1 MDAAR
6 GDLLATDGIG
16 LACAIGGFHIDP
28 WGPAETAVITH
39 AHADHAR
46 AGSRSYICARPGAG
60 LLRARLPP
68 GASITAVE
76 FGERFRLGPVTVSL
90 HPAGHILGSAQVR
103 VESADGVWVASGDY
117 KRDTD
122 PTGAAFEVVRC
133 DTFITEATFA
143 LPIYRWRASSL
154 IAGEILEWWAENAA
168 AGKVSVLFTYALG
181 KAQRVLAELW
191 RLPGLAA
198 PGGQP
203 VYTHGSV
210 EPLVRLYR
218 EAGVGMPATALVG
231 ETEKGRAFAG
241 ALVIAPPSAAGST
254 WMRRFGNPAMV
265 ETGFAS
271 GWMLVRGI
279 RRRRG
284 YDRGFVLSDHAD
296 WDDLLA
302 TVRETGCR
310 RLLCTHGYS
319 DILARHVRDTMGID
333 AAALQTRFEAEDDD

>member
-1 MDAAR
+1 MGSQRD
-6 GDLLATDGIG
+6 DLLATDAVG
-16 LACAIGGFHIDP
+16 LRCRAGGFHIDP
-28 WGPAETAVITH
+28 WGAAETAVITH

-46 AGSRSYICARPGAG
+46 AGSRHYICSKVGAG
-60 LLRARLPP
+60 LLRARLPQ
-68 GASITAVE
+68 GAAVTGVE
-76 FGERFRLGPVTVSL
+76 FGERFRLGSVTVSL

-103 VESADGVWVASGDY
+103 VESDDGVWVASGDY
-117 KRDTD
+117 KRDVD
-122 PTGAAFEVVRC
+122 PTGATFEVVEC

-143 LPIYRWRASSL
+143 LPIYRWRPAAQV
-154 IAGEILEWWAENAA
+154 AGQVLAWWAGNAA
-168 AGKVSVLFTYALG
+168 AGRVSVLFTYALG
-181 KAQRVLAELW
+181 KAQRVLAEIR
-191 RLPGLAA
+191 RLEGFEALA
-198 PGGQP
+198 GQP

-218 EAGVGMPATALVG
+218 EAGVELPETRPVG
-231 ETEKGRAFAG
+231 ETEKGKAFAG

-254 WMRRFGNPAMV
+254 WMRRFGNASLV
-265 ETGFAS
+265 DTGFAS

-319 DILARHVRDTMGID
+319 EVLARHVRETMGID
-333 AAALQTRFEAEDDD
+333 AGVLETRFAQEEDD

>member
-16 LACAIGGFHIDP
+16 LACASGGFHIDP

-46 AGSRSYICARPGAG
+46 AGSRHYICARPGAG
-60 LLRARLPP
+60 LLRARLPA

-103 VESADGVWVASGDY
+103 VESADEVLVASGDY
-117 KRDTD
+117 KRDVD

-143 LPIYRWRASSL
+143 LPIYRWRASSV

-181 KAQRVLAELW
+181 KAQRVLAEL
-191 RLPGLAA
+191 
-198 PGGQP
+198 
-203 VYTHGSV
+203 
-210 EPLVRLYR
+210 
-218 EAGVGMPATALVG
+218 
-231 ETEKGRAFAG
+231 
-241 ALVIAPPSAAGST
+241 
-254 WMRRFGNPAMV
+254 
-265 ETGFAS
+265 
-271 GWMLVRGI
+271 
-279 RRRRG
+279 
-284 YDRGFVLSDHAD
+284 
-296 WDDLLA
+296 
-302 TVRETGCR
+302 
-310 RLLCTHGYS
+310 
-319 DILARHVRDTMGID
+319 
-333 AAALQTRFEAEDDD
+333 